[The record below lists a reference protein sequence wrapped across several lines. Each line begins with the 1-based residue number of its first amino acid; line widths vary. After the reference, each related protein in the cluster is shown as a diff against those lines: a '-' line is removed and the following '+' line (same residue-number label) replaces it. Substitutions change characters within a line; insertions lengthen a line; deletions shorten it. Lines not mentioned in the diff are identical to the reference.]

1 MSVNNAK
8 HRLFNQLELKQIMLI
23 IQAVYIL
30 LTLYHNATDRGR
42 PNHYSHQ
49 QWCRQDLVQVG
60 AENGIKIMQ
69 VACIK

>member
-1 MSVNNAK
+1 MSVNNDK

-30 LTLYHNATDRGR
+30 LTLYHNATDRG
-42 PNHYSHQ
+42 NHHSHQ

-60 AENGIKIMQ
+60 AENGIEIMQ

>member
-30 LTLYHNATDRGR
+30 LTLYHNATDRGKHHSQFHTNSGVAR
-42 PNHYSHQ
+42 I
-49 QWCRQDLVQVG
+49 WC
-60 AENGIKIMQ
+60 K
-69 VACIK
+69 